1 MNAYLDIHPE
11 VAAALAEGKPVV
23 ALEST
28 IISHG
33 MPYPQNVETALAVEK
48 IIREQGAVPATI
60 AIIGGRLK
68 AGLSAEEIEYFG
80 KKGQAIHKAS
90 RRDLAVLCA
99 RGEDGATTVATT
111 MIIAHMAG
119 IKIFA
124 TGGIGGVHR
133 GAETTMD
140 ISADLEELGQTPVMV
155 VCAGAKSILDLGLTL
170 EYLET
175 KGVPV
180 IGYSTDELPA
190 FYTRQSGFGVDYR
203 IDTPEE
209 LAAAFNASH
218 EMDLKAGML
227 VTNPIPEEFAMP
239 KEIIDKAIDQAIAE
253 CEQQG
258 IHGKATT
265 PFLLARVAE
274 LTGGDSLAS
283 NIRLVFNNAK
293 VAARTAVCYAALG
306 QKKFFLSPTA
316 SVSGD
321 VTLGENVNIWH
332 GAVLR
337 GDNGA
342 ISIGDGTNIQD
353 NCVVHEN
360 TVIGKNCTVGHS
372 AIAHGC
378 TIGDNSMVGMG
389 AIVLSGAKIG
399 SNCLIGAGAVV
410 TGKMDAPD
418 GSMILGSPAKVV
430 KEVSPEMLAEIA
442 KDAALYINLAKAQL

>member
-1 MNAYLDIHPE
+1 MDIHPE
-11 VAAALAEGKPVV
+11 VAEALAAGKPVV

-33 MPYPQNVETALAVEK
+33 MPYPQNVETALAVEN
-48 IIREQGAVPATI
+48 IIRDQGAVPATI

-99 RGEDGATTVATT
+99 RGEDGATTVTTT

-155 VCAGAKSILDLGLTL
+155 VCAGAKSILDIGLTL

-180 IGYSTDELPA
+180 IGFGTDELPA

-209 LAAAFNASH
+209 LAGAFKAGI
-218 EMDLKAGML
+218 EMGMKSGML
-227 VTNPIPEEFAMP
+227 VANPIPEEFAMP
-239 KEIIDKAIDQAIAE
+239 KEVIDAAIAQAVNE
-253 CEQQG
+253 CNAKG
-258 IHGKATT
+258 IKGKETT

-283 NIRLVFNNAK
+283 NIQLVFNNAK
-293 VAARTAVCYAALG
+293 VAAQTAVAYC
-306 QKKFFLSPTA
+306 
-316 SVSGD
+316 
-321 VTLGENVNIWH
+321 
-332 GAVLR
+332 
-337 GDNGA
+337 
-342 ISIGDGTNIQD
+342 
-353 NCVVHEN
+353 
-360 TVIGKNCTVGHS
+360 
-372 AIAHGC
+372 
-378 TIGDNSMVGMG
+378 
-389 AIVLSGAKIG
+389 
-399 SNCLIGAGAVV
+399 
-410 TGKMDAPD
+410 
-418 GSMILGSPAKVV
+418 
-430 KEVSPEMLAEIA
+430 KE
-442 KDAALYINLAKAQL
+442 